1 MFLNKRKIFAEF
13 LYKTSYVA
21 DWSFDMSKKSQI
33 SREKSIRRTKT
44 LFEIFLTISI
54 ICAGGYIIKGIS
66 ERSQIVGE
74 SQYYAQLEPVETEP
88 EIPEQDKV
96 IYETYNV
103 PTKDKFHGDL
113 VLVNDNYRYY
123 SGDEK
128 LVSIN
133 ECNEE
138 KERTLFRAVDPSE
151 TDKMLIVDKVYEP
164 MASMI
169 FDFYDATQLSNILI
183 YGGYRSTEFQQSLY
197 DADLLETGSEES
209 TRVAK
214 AGYSEHETGLAF
226 DLTTYPDYDFQGQG
240 DYAWFT
246 ENCYKYGLI
255 VRYPENKEQITKI
268 QYEPWHFRYVGIP
281 HAYYMTKN
289 NLCLEEYID
298 MIITQ
303 YYYQADKHL
312 EFTDDNGNEYEV
324 YFVLSDDT
332 SDVTTIPVPTGKKFE
347 VSGTNVNGFIVTVY
361 KNEDSVP
368 VVSSTTTSS
377 STSATETTETTTTI
391 LQ

>member
-1 MFLNKRKIFAEF
+1 
-13 LYKTSYVA
+13 
-21 DWSFDMSKKSQI
+21 MSKPSQI

-54 ICAGGYIIKGIS
+54 IGASGYIIKGIT

-74 SQYYAQLEPVETEP
+74 SQYYAQPEPVEEEQ
-88 EIPEQDKV
+88 EIPDADKV

-113 VLVNDNYRYY
+113 ILVNNNYRYY

-128 LVSIN
+128 LVSITERN
-133 ECNEE
+133 AEE
-138 KERTLFRAVDPSE
+138 GRTLFSATDPSE
-151 TDKMLIVDKVYEP
+151 TDKMMIVDKVYEP

-169 FDFYDATQLSNILI
+169 FDFYEETKLSNILI
-183 YGGYRSTEFQQSLY
+183 YGAYRSTEFQQSLY
-197 DADLLETGSEES
+197 DDDLRMTGEEES

-214 AGYSEHETGLAF
+214 AGYSEHESGLAF
-226 DLTTYPDYDFQGQG
+226 DFTTYPDYDYQGEG
-240 DYAWFT
+240 EYAWFT
-246 ENCYKYGLI
+246 ENCYKYGFI

-281 HAYYMTKN
+281 HAYYMAKN
-289 NLCLEEYID
+289 DLCLEEYID

-324 YFVLSDDT
+324 YFVLSDDASET
-332 SDVTTIPVPTGKKFE
+332 TTIPVPTGKKFE

-361 KNEDSVP
+361 KNEESVQP
-368 VVSSTTTSS
+368 VTTATTSET
-377 STSATETTETTTTI
+377 STTETTETTNIETTTI
-391 LQ
+391 TQ

>member
-1 MFLNKRKIFAEF
+1 
-13 LYKTSYVA
+13 
-21 DWSFDMSKKSQI
+21 MSKRSQI
-33 SREKSIRRTKT
+33 SKAKSIRRTKT
-44 LFEIFLTISI
+44 LFEIVVTLSI
-54 ICAGGYIIKGIS
+54 ICAGGYIIRGIS
-66 ERSQIVGE
+66 ERSHIVGK
-74 SQYYAQLEPVETEP
+74 SQHYEQLESIETEIEP
-88 EIPEQDKV
+88 ETDDPNKV
-96 IYETYNV
+96 IYETYTV
-103 PTKDKFHGDL
+103 PTTDKFHGDL
-113 VLVNDNYRYY
+113 ILVNENYRYY
-123 SGDEK
+123 SGDEN

-138 KERTLFRAVDPSE
+138 KGRSLFRAVDSSD

-169 FDFYDATQLSNILI
+169 FDFYDATGLSNILI
-183 YGGYRSTEFQQSLY
+183 YGAYRSTEFQQALY
-197 DADLLETGSEES
+197 EADLLETGAEES

-214 AGYSEHETGLAF
+214 AGCSEHESGLAF
-226 DLTTYPDYDFQGQG
+226 DLTTFPDYDFQGQ
-240 DYAWFT
+240 DEYVWFT

-303 YYYQADKHL
+303 YYYQANEHL

-332 SDVTTIPVPTGKKFE
+332 SEVTTIPVPSGKKFE

-361 KNEDSVP
+361 KNENTTDTYI
-368 VVSSTTTSS
+368 TTT
-377 STSATETTETTTTI
+377 ETETTTEITETTT

>member
-1 MFLNKRKIFAEF
+1 
-13 LYKTSYVA
+13 
-21 DWSFDMSKKSQI
+21 
-33 SREKSIRRTKT
+33 
-44 LFEIFLTISI
+44 
-54 ICAGGYIIKGIS
+54 
-66 ERSQIVGE
+66 
-74 SQYYAQLEPVETEP
+74 
-88 EIPEQDKV
+88 
-96 IYETYNV
+96 
-103 PTKDKFHGDL
+103 
-113 VLVNDNYRYY
+113 
-123 SGDEK
+123 
-128 LVSIN
+128 
-133 ECNEE
+133 
-138 KERTLFRAVDPSE
+138 
-151 TDKMLIVDKVYEP
+151 MLIVDKVYEP

-368 VVSSTTTSS
+368 VVSSTTASS

>member
-1 MFLNKRKIFAEF
+1 
-13 LYKTSYVA
+13 
-21 DWSFDMSKKSQI
+21 MSKRSQI
-33 SREKSIRRTKT
+33 SKAKSIRRTKT
-44 LFEIFLTISI
+44 LFEIAVTLSI
-54 ICAGGYIIKGIS
+54 ICAGGYIIRGIN

-74 SQYYAQLEPVETEP
+74 SQHYAQPESAETEP
-88 EIPEQDKV
+88 VTETLDTDKV
-96 IYETYNV
+96 IYETYTV
-103 PTKDKFHGDL
+103 PTTDKFHGDL
-113 VLVNDNYRYY
+113 ILVNENYRYY
-123 SGDEK
+123 SGDEN

-138 KERTLFRAVDPSE
+138 KGRTLFRAVDSSD

-169 FDFYDATQLSNILI
+169 FDFYDATELSNILI
-183 YGGYRSTEFQQSLY
+183 YGAYRSTEFQQALY
-197 DADLLETGSEES
+197 DADLLETGAEES

-214 AGYSEHETGLAF
+214 AGCSEHESGLAF
-226 DLTTYPDYDFQGQG
+226 DLTTFPDYDFQGQEE
-240 DYAWFT
+240 YAWFT
-246 ENCYKYGLI
+246 ENCYKYGFI

-289 NLCLEEYID
+289 NLCLEEYIN

-303 YYYQADKHL
+303 YYYQASEHL

-332 SDVTTIPVPTGKKFE
+332 SDITTIPVPSGKKFE

-361 KNEDSVP
+361 KDENITDTITVDE
-368 VVSSTTTSS
+368 TTTN
-377 STSATETTETTTTI
+377 TTETEITTEDTETTT